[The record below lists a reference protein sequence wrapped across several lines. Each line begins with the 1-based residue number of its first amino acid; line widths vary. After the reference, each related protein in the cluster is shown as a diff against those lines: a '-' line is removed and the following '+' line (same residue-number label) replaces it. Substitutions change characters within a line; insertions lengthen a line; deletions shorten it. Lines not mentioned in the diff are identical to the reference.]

1 MLQKKLI
8 LGAHYHFVKTYKNMP
23 IALAIA
29 GFIFLV
35 ILSGIFT
42 VRQQSAAIVERF
54 GQFYAIKQAGL
65 QFKIPFFDRIAGRV
79 SLKVQQLDVM
89 VETKTK
95 DNVFVKL
102 KVSVQFLVNPNS
114 VYDAFYKLENP
125 YEQINAYVFDVV
137 RAEVPKLKLDDV
149 FERKD
154 DIAVAIKRELEEA
167 MNDYG
172 YGIVK
177 ALVTDIDPDHTVK
190 NAMNRINAAEREKLA
205 AEYEGEAERIR
216 IVAKARAEAE
226 SKRLQG
232 QGIAD
237 QRREIAKGLEES
249 VDILNRVGIN
259 SQEASA
265 LIVVTQH
272 YDTLQSLGENA
283 NSNLIMLP
291 NAPSAASDMLSD
303 MTASFAASQQV
314 GEKIRERNKQLSLE
328 KPKEKVVE
336 KHQ

>member
-1 MLQKKLI
+1 MEPGMI
-8 LGAHYHFVKTYKNMP
+8 IPFVF
-23 IALAIA
+23 IAL
-29 GFIFLV
+29 L

-42 VRQQSAAIVERF
+42 VKQQTIALVERLGKF
-54 GQFYAIKQAGL
+54 HSIKGPGL
-65 QFKIPFFDRIAGRV
+65 QFKIPFIDKVAG
-79 SLKVQQLDVM
+79 KVNIKIQQLDVL

-102 KVSVQFLVNPNS
+102 KVSVQFRVLEDA

-125 YEQINAYVFDVV
+125 YEQITSYVFDTV

-154 DIAVAIKRELEEA
+154 DIAVAIRRELEEA
-167 MNDYG
+167 MNEYG

-177 ALVTDIDPDHTVK
+177 ALVTDIDPDHEVK
-190 NAMNRINAAEREKLA
+190 ISMNRINAAERGKLA

-249 VDILNRVGIN
+249 VEVLNSVGIN

-272 YDTLQSLGENA
+272 YDTLQSMGENA
-283 NSNLIMLP
+283 NSNIILLP
-291 NAPSAASDMLSD
+291 NSPSAGSDMLSQ
-303 MTASFAASQQV
+303 MVTSFSASQQI
-314 GEKIRERNKQLSLE
+314 GEAMKERNKLE
-328 KPKEKVVE
+328 LKNKETIELRSK
-336 KHQ
+336 K